1 VSDWLKVLERLEI
14 LEEEDWFEEM
24 PRDLDT
30 SVASAEVYATTP
42 ELGVEVAGLYP
53 EDDFEDLV
61 LLCRRSGFSA
71 KVSRQKSKLEALPF
85 DRARL
90 WSLFRRSGSDRGGER
105 ATGTRLRADCE

>member
-1 VSDWLKVLERLEI
+1 VSDWLRVLERLEI
-14 LEEEDWFEEM
+14 LEQDDWFEEM

-61 LLCRRSGFSA
+61 LLCRRRSGFSA
-71 KVSRQKSKLEALPF
+71 KFSRQKSKLEALPF
-85 DRARL
+85 DRAPL
-90 WSLFRRSGSDRGGER
+90 
-105 ATGTRLRADCE
+105 